1 VLFFV
6 AHRLTELCSAV
17 ALRLVLR
24 CAPELFSPPPTL
36 STTDQKCFT
45 YGVCMWIS
53 NRVLSQGYSTT
64 AVPNVK
70 SSFNLS
76 ASQVRGRVDHLK
88 SEVFT
93 SFAGSARY
101 WLGLTPLS
109 SVDWESFVDNHIL
122 VPSSAVWDRTAAGCM
137 FQVIN
142 VACYQRLL
150 RVPAVELIRMRLS
163 TATTSMSGLLAI
175 PTPLNGY
182 VHAWVVHNI

>member
-1 VLFFV
+1 M
-6 AHRLTELCSAV
+6 AHRLTELCSAL

-24 CAPELFSPPPTL
+24 CAPELFSPPRTL
-36 STTDQKCFT
+36 SAIDQKCFT

-53 NRVLSQGYSTT
+53 NRVLSQAYSNT

-88 SEVFT
+88 SELFT
-93 SFAGSARY
+93 SFARSARTL
-101 WLGLTPLS
+101 LGVTPLL
-109 SVDWESFVDNHIL
+109 SVDWNRFVDNHIL
-122 VPSSAVWDRTAAGCM
+122 VPSSSVWDRTAAGCM
-137 FQVIN
+137 FHVIN

-150 RVPAVELIRMRLS
+150 RVPEVELVRMRLS
-163 TATTSMSGLLAI
+163 TATTPMSGLLAI